1 MRAVID
7 LEASVVE
14 KQGERCPAFG
24 AVGNGECHHRLGREA
39 AVGVVENL
47 AKFCDQRLGS
57 FLTGL
62 LPDTGWCPAHFG
74 FDGIECGDPFEDVG
88 SERGWPRL
96 VDIEYLAPEMGPAG
110 DFGDA
115 TALVELVIS
124 GISIGLKMA
133 GKLSQLLLRMRAS
146 AIRGEPIPGQR
157 RRDGT

>member
-14 KQGERCPAFG
+14 ELGERRPPLG
-24 AVGNGECHHRLGREA
+24 AVCNGERHHRLWRKTTMR
-39 AVGVVENL
+39 VIENF
-47 AKFCDQRLGS
+47 AEFGDQWLGS

-62 LPDTGWCPAHFG
+62 LPHARRSPAHFG
-74 FDGIECGDPFEDVG
+74 FDGIEGGDPFKDVG
-88 SERGWPRL
+88 GKCGWPRL

-124 GISIGLKMA
+124 GISCSPSAPMA
-133 GKLSQLLLRMRAS
+133 Q
-146 AIRGEPIPGQR
+146 I
-157 RRDGT
+157 